1 MNLLIRIS
9 PIFTL
14 SQKSVLLV
22 DDDMD
27 VLESTQYLLLEE
39 GFDVIT
45 AANGK
50 EAIEEFKDKNPD
62 IIFMDIKMPVLN
74 GYEAFYKIKE
84 INKNAKIVLTSS
96 YAIDDEEFKKAK
108 SSTLSDLL
116 NKPFKINSIVKMIEK
131 YAN

>member
-1 MNLLIRIS
+1 MNLLIRI
-9 PIFTL
+9 PHIFTL

-45 AANGK
+45 ASNGK
-50 EAIEEFKDKNPD
+50 EAIEEFKAKNPD
-62 IIFMDIKMPVLN
+62 IIFMDIKMPILN
-74 GYEAFYKIKE
+74 GYDAFYKIKE
-84 INKNAKIVLTSS
+84 INKNAKIILTSS
-96 YAIDDEEFKKAK
+96 YAIDDEEFQKAK

-116 NKPFKINSIVKMIEK
+116 NKPFKINSIKKMIEK